1 MSWFCN
7 TKEAKEQMELCN
19 KNNCMGC
26 GKCIWIEESAN
37 AMVEYH
43 EAMQEQENIIGRV
56 EKEEPIVWDKSIK
69 RWTKGGKLHGESN

>member
-7 TKEAKEQMELCN
+7 TPEAKAQLKKCYDS
-19 KNNCMGC
+19 NCPGC
-26 GKCIWIEESAN
+26 EKCIWIEESAN

-43 EAMQEQENIIGRV
+43 EAMQEQEYIIGRA